1 MPRVR
6 RLLRDLFRQT
16 LTESGREAPALV
28 DITIERVPERFAPRL
43 VAHFSNGHRAST
55 PVTATDFHE
64 FCQRHSTRDL
74 DSLRAALLSEGHEIH
89 AHMIESRINAGTR
102 DPRGQPVDQAEAHE
116 SSASRT
122 LREWWGRRW
131 NVPRRAFSFRNTNPE
146 AEARGIRLLNEH
158 LSPAQRNQYKACG
171 YFDVVGGSTGKRY
184 RINNGSQ
191 MNVEELDKK
200 GIRQRLL
207 CFMPEGDLVVG
218 DVMLAQ
224 KYALE
229 LFESYTLTVAN
240 RLPAQ
245 PWL

>member
-1 MPRVR
+1 MARVR
-6 RLLRDLFRQT
+6 RVLRDLFRQT
-16 LTESGREAPALV
+16 LTESGREVPALV
-28 DITIERVPERFAPRL
+28 DITIEGAPERFAPRL

-55 PVTATDFHE
+55 PVTATDFYE

-74 DSLRAALLSEGHEIH
+74 DSRAALLSGGHEIY

-102 DPRGQPVDQAEAHE
+102 DPRGQSVDQAETHE
-116 SSASRT
+116 TSASRT

-146 AEARGIRLLNEH
+146 AEARGIRLLNEN
-158 LSPAQRNQYKACG
+158 LSPPQRDQYRTCG
-171 YFDVVGGSTGKRY
+171 YFDVVGGNTGKTY
-184 RINNGSQ
+184 RIKNGSQ
-191 MNVEELDKK
+191 MNVAELDKK
-200 GIRQRLL
+200 GRRQRLL
-207 CFMPEGDLVVG
+207 CFMPEGRLVIG

-229 LFESYTLTVAN
+229 LFESHTLTVAN
-240 RLPAQ
+240 KLPAQ